1 MLLGL
6 LVLQLFAQK
15 PDPDRIDRPT
25 ESGNIPNPYDNL
37 PEAFVSADTNGVMM
51 HEGYLKEQYNRL
63 FIRPYEY
70 EAIYN
75 RLKSIK
81 EKSMAGER
89 VFKYGSEQDSLALVS
104 LYHTTHG
111 DYWKDN
117 SNWLD
122 SPLFPLFQP
131 GEGDATS
138 WYGIKVTHSGVRE
151 MDLRHNQL
159 TGWMPPEIGDLSNLK
174 GFDLYSNRLTGS
186 IPEKI
191 GNLNNLL
198 WLNLSANRLTGSIPG
213 KIGDL
218 NDLQYLD
225 LARNQFIGKL
235 PAEIGNLGD
244 VKYLYIAGNRLTG
257 SIPAGLGNLNQLER
271 LVLSNNQFSGSIP
284 PEMGQLSK
292 LQDLN
297 LGRNQLTGNLPAEIG
312 NLNSLQSLILA
323 DNRLTGSIPAEISNL
338 SNLRWLHL
346 SGNQLCGSIPSE
358 LTNLSNLSVLE
369 LDRNGLTGSVPSEL
383 SNLSQ
388 LRIFRVSDNRLSGL
402 PDLSSLAN
410 LSLCDISNNNFDFD
424 DLARSNIS
432 AEEFIYAPQAC
443 IAVERQEEN
452 EQLTLK
458 YTGEGSNNTYQWY
471 NGDTQLSGE
480 TDSILTISDT
490 ADGAY
495 YCKASNENFPDL
507 TLQTTPEEAGNSG
520 TTKGII
526 TAEYEA
532 LVDFYNATDGET
544 WDESGLWLSDTLV
557 ALWPGI
563 EVDGVHVK
571 AMDVDALSGSINSV
585 FESLR
590 VLDRLISLSLF
601 WQSSEGSLPAEMGD
615 LENLETLTLEGD
627 LHGHIPPEIGH
638 LSRLKELK
646 LFGRLSGNIP
656 SSVGNLSHLKTLDLA
671 GNQLTGSIPPE
682 IGHLSNLEML
692 SLGGNQLSSIIPP
705 DIGKL
710 DNLNY
715 LRLGRNLLSGSI
727 PHEIGNLVN
736 LVSLDLGYN
745 QLSGS
750 IPQEI
755 GNLTHLEGL
764 YLDNNRL
771 CGCIPDEIG
780 NLASLSWIELSNN
793 RLDDSIPAELG
804 NMDDLVYLRLRGN
817 RLTGDIPSE
826 MGNLEKMFL
835 LDLAENQISGG
846 IPPGFSQI
854 HNLRLLLE
862 HNNLSE
868 LPDLSQLTNINHL
881 NVQNN
886 QLTFEDLEPNAGAG
900 IFWIYSPQGKVGR
913 VQNDQ
918 VDQGASK
925 TLSVDVGGAYNS
937 YQWYQD
943 ETLING
949 ASGDTLKIEHFSA
962 EDEGMYVC
970 EITNNLVSGLKLV
983 SRPITLSSSPF
994 HTAVFHI
1001 EDTANAVEGAKIN
1014 IHKQTLIT
1022 DTTGTDSL
1030 ELPNG
1035 KYHYEIHAPG
1045 FKKITDTLT
1054 LEDGDVEKAFT
1065 LQPNEYPLTVYVYD
1079 GGSQPIPDATVVVR
1093 EDTVITDQDGF
1104 AAFFLPNGKYSYDI
1118 RTDAYG
1124 SKTGETEISNEP
1136 NSMSI
1141 TFERDYRVLFTVRE
1155 DDEPIEGASIEI
1167 NGQMLTTS
1175 ADGEA
1180 SVVLGNGQYTYEVT
1194 APDYQSVKSSIVVA
1208 YSEMTEKV
1216 ILSPVTYLV
1225 TFTVTDGT
1233 TPVEGA
1239 VITINDS
1246 ELTTDAGGEDSIHLA
1261 DGEYGYTVTAEGYE
1275 DYTNSLTVSGDG
1287 VEEEIALTATMIDPI
1302 ESSAIKVYPNPAC
1315 TILTIE
1321 TNRAYRVEMVT
1332 IEGKVVMKKEI
1343 NDAVTRLDIRHVH
1356 AGVYI
1361 LRFYINKGKIHTEK
1375 LLIH

>member
-1 MLLGL
+1 
-6 LVLQLFAQK
+6 
-15 PDPDRIDRPT
+15 
-25 ESGNIPNPYDNL
+25 
-37 PEAFVSADTNGVMM
+37 
-51 HEGYLKEQYNRL
+51 
-63 FIRPYEY
+63 
-70 EAIYN
+70 
-75 RLKSIK
+75 
-81 EKSMAGER
+81 MAG
-89 VFKYGSEQDSLALVS
+89 VKGSQYGREQDSLALVS
-104 LYHTTHG
+104 FYHATYG

-117 SNWLD
+117 SNWLV
-122 SPLFPLFQP
+122 SPLFPIFQP

-138 WYGIKVTHSGVRE
+138 WYGIQVIHSGVRE
-151 MDLRHNQL
+151 MDLHHNQL
-159 TGWMPPEIGDLSNLK
+159 TGWMPPEIGDLRNLK
-174 GFDLYSNRLTGS
+174 GFDLYGNRLTGR

-191 GNLNNLL
+191 GNLNHLL
-198 WLNLSANRLTGSIPG
+198 WLNLSANRLTGRIPG
-213 KIGDL
+213 GMGDL
-218 NDLQYLD
+218 SNLQYLG
-225 LARNQFIGKL
+225 LTRNQFIGNL

-244 VKYLYIAGNRLTG
+244 MKHLYIEGNRLTG

-284 PEMGQLSK
+284 AEMGQLSK

-297 LGRNQLTGNLPAEIG
+297 MGRNQLTGNLPTEIG

-323 DNRLTGSIPAEISNL
+323 DNRLTGSIPSGFSNL
-338 SNLRWLHL
+338 SHL
-346 SGNQLCGSIPSE
+346 II
-358 LTNLSNLSVLE
+358 LSV
-369 LDRNGLTGSVPSEL
+369 G
-383 SNLSQ
+383 
-388 LRIFRVSDNRLSGL
+388 DNRLSGL
-402 PDLSSLAN
+402 PDLSSLAS
-410 LSLCDISNNNFDFD
+410 LSLCDISNNNLDFD

-458 YTGEGSNNTYQWY
+458 YTGEGSNNTFQWY
-471 NGDTQLSGE
+471 NGDTKLSGE
-480 TDSILTISDT
+480 TDSILIIPHN

-495 YCKASNENFPDL
+495 YCKANNENFPDL
-507 TLQTTPEEAGNSG
+507 TLQTAPEEAGNSG

-544 WDESGLWLSDTLV
+544 WDESGIWLSDTLV

-571 AMDVDALSGSINSV
+571 AMDVDDLSGSINSV

-590 VLDRLISLSLF
+590 VLDRLISLSLS
-601 WQSSEGSLPAEMGD
+601 WQSSEGSLPAEMGE
-615 LENLETLTLEGD
+615 LEKLEALTLEGD
-627 LHGHIPPEIGH
+627 LHGPIPPKIGH
-638 LSRLKELK
+638 LSSLKELK
-646 LFGRLSGNIP
+646 LCGRLSGNIP
-656 SSVGNLSHLKTLDLA
+656 SSVGNLSHLKILDLA

-682 IGHLSNLEML
+682 LGHLSNLEML

-705 DIGKL
+705 DIGRL

-715 LRLGRNLLSGSI
+715 LRLGGNLLSGSI

-736 LVSLDLGYN
+736 LVRLDLGCN
-745 QLSGS
+745 QLAGS
-750 IPQEI
+750 IPPEI
-755 GNLTHLEGL
+755 GNLHHLEGL
-764 YLDNNRL
+764 YLDKNHL
-771 CGCIPDEIG
+771 GGSIPGEIR
-780 NLASLSWIELSNN
+780 NLANLSWVDLSNN

-804 NMDDLVYLRLRGN
+804 NMDDLMYLRLRGN

-886 QLTFEDLEPNAGAG
+886 QLTFEDLEPNADAG
-900 IFWIYSPQGKVGR
+900 IFWIYAPQGKVGR

-918 VDQGASK
+918 VGHGASK
-925 TLSVDVGGAYNS
+925 ILSVDVGGAYNS
-937 YQWYQD
+937 YQWYKD

-970 EITNNLVSGLKLV
+970 EITNNLLSGLKLL
-983 SRPITLSSSPF
+983 SQPITLSSSPF
-994 HTAVFHI
+994 HTAIFHI
-1001 EDTANAVEGAKIN
+1001 EDTTNALEGVKIN

-1030 ELPNG
+1030 KLPNG
-1035 KYHYEIHAPG
+1035 EYPYEIIVPG

-1054 LEDGDVEKAFT
+1054 IVDKDVEKSFT
-1065 LQPNEYPLTVYVYD
+1065 LEPKEYPLIVYVYD
-1079 GGSQPIPDATVVVR
+1079 GGSQPIPDAKAIVG
-1093 EDTVITDQDGF
+1093 EDTLITDEDGF
-1104 AAFFLPNGKYSYDI
+1104 ATFFLPNGAYSYDI

-1124 SKTGETEISNEP
+1124 SKTGKTEISNEP
-1136 NSMSI
+1136 NSMNI
-1141 TFERDYRVLFTVRE
+1141 TFERDYRVLFKVRE

-1167 NGQMLTTS
+1167 NGQILTTS

-1233 TPVEGA
+1233 NPLEGA
-1239 VITINDS
+1239 VITIDDS
-1246 ELTTDAGGEDSIHLA
+1246 KLTTDAAGEDTIHLA
-1261 DGEYGYTVTAEGYE
+1261 DGEYEYTVTAEGYE
-1275 DYTNSLTVSGDG
+1275 DFTNSLTVSGDN
-1287 VEEEIALTATMIDPI
+1287 VDEEIMLTATGIDQV
-1302 ESSAIKVYPNPAC
+1302 ELHDIKVYPNPASV
-1315 TILTIE
+1315 IVFIE
-1321 TNRAYRVEMVT
+1321 AQGVNSVELVN
-1332 IEGKVVMKKEI
+1332 IEGKVMIEKEV
-1343 NDAVTRLDIRHVH
+1343 NDAVTILNINQVD
-1356 AGVYI
+1356 AGIYF
-1361 LRFYINKGKIHTEK
+1361 LHLYMDNRKRHTEK
-1375 LLIH
+1375 IFVH